1 VGLQGPGVKQ
11 QMQASSLRPGGRAIA
26 LIVVWLA
33 AVVIVAATS
42 QVRAGDQRPAAEA
55 PVAAVQPISAHVE
68 WADTEESPA
77 LTLAIVAV
85 LAVGGLTVAA
95 LRRGL
100 GPVRPRRLVPVAQ
113 RVVVRR
119 S

>member
-1 VGLQGPGVKQ
+1 MHAG
-11 QMQASSLRPGGRAIA
+11 SSLRPGGRAIA
-26 LIVVWLA
+26 LIVAWLV

-42 QVRAGDQRPAAEA
+42 QVRAGDARPSASA
-55 PVAAVQPISAHVE
+55 PVAAVRPISAHE
-68 WADTEESPA
+68 AKADSEESPA

-85 LAVGGLTVAA
+85 LAAGGLTVAA

-100 GPVRPRRLVPVAQ
+100 GPVRIRRLTPVAQ